1 MVRVKRQK
9 ANSSTQNDPEET
21 LAAATR
27 LKAFQ
32 FQEIPVVGM
41 WIIAFYLLGTV
52 AGKEVCYRRL
62 GCFTDDPPWS
72 GIPGRLLPGLP
83 DSPEHMNISFFL
95 YTRETGNNSQVISAI
110 NSSTIQN
117 SHFSSQRKTSFIIHG
132 FSSTGK
138 KGWVVEMC
146 LLLLEVENI
155 NCIAVDWE
163 DGAKGTYVSAVN
175 NIRVVGAEIAYFIK
189 ILQKIYRYSPCKVHL
204 IGHSL
209 GAHTAGEAG
218 RRIRCI
224 RRITGLDP
232 AGPYF
237 EGTPPKVRLDPS
249 DANFVDVIHSNAAN
263 FPAVG
268 LGMYNTTGHLD
279 FYPNGGTVMPGC
291 NDLVP
296 EIKQRHFEVIVADAT
311 IVGGCHHS
319 RSHEYY
325 FKSILYPTGYLGY
338 PCETY
343 KSFESGDC
351 FPCPQEGCP
360 MMGHYAD
367 RFPAKLKRVNQ
378 KYYLNTAADPPFAT
392 WRQKVFMKLSGVK
405 KMRGD
410 INLIFHDTQGNTKE
424 YEIAS
429 GVLSQDEVYIKYL
442 DVEINP
448 RKTKKIEFLWN
459 KAAFNL
465 LWARLGAEIVN
476 IIHGDDGRRSAF
488 CGRGTVTYGVPQ
500 LLTPC

>member
-1 MVRVKRQK
+1 M
-9 ANSSTQNDPEET
+9 
-21 LAAATR
+21 
-27 LKAFQ
+27 
-32 FQEIPVVGM
+32 VVGM

-52 AGKEVCYRRL
+52 AGKEVCYPRL
-62 GCFTDDPPWS
+62 GCFTDDSPWS
-72 GIPGRLLPGLP
+72 GVPGRLLTGLP
-83 DSPEHMNISFFL
+83 DSPEHMNISFSL

-117 SHFSSQRKTSFIIHG
+117 SHFSAHRKSTFIIHG
-132 FSSTGK
+132 FGSTGK

-155 NCIAVDWE
+155 NCIAVDWKE
-163 DGAKGTYVSAVN
+163 GAKGTYVSAVN
-175 NIRVVGAEIAYFIK
+175 NIRVIGAEVAYFLK
-189 ILQKIYRYSPCKVHL
+189 TLQKIFRYCPCKTHL

-218 RRIRCI
+218 RRIRGI

-237 EGTPPKVRLDPS
+237 EGTPPEVRLDPS
-249 DANFVDVIHSNAAN
+249 DANFVDVIHSNAAH
-263 FPAVG
+263 FPA
-268 LGMYNTTGHLD
+268 
-279 FYPNGGTVMPGC
+279 
-291 NDLVP
+291 
-296 EIKQRHFEVIVADAT
+296 IDAT

-319 RSHEYY
+319 RSHEFY
-325 FKSILYPTGYLGY
+325 FESILYPTGYLGY

-351 FPCPQEGCP
+351 FPCSLEGCP

-367 RFPAKLKRVNQ
+367 RFPDKLKRVNQ
-378 KYYLNTAADPPFAT
+378 KYFLNTAADPPFAT
-392 WRQKVFMKLSGVK
+392 WRQKVFIKLSGVK

-410 INLIFHDTQGNTKE
+410 INLVFHDTEGNTKE

-429 GVLSQDEVYIKYL
+429 GDLSQDQVYTKYL

-448 RKTKKIEFLWN
+448 KNTKKVEFLWN
-459 KAAFNL
+459 KTIFTL
-465 LWARLGAEIVN
+465 LWARLGAEAVT
-476 IIHGDDGRRSAF
+476 IIHGEDGHRSTF
-488 CGRGTVTYGVPQ
+488 CGRGTVTYAVPQ